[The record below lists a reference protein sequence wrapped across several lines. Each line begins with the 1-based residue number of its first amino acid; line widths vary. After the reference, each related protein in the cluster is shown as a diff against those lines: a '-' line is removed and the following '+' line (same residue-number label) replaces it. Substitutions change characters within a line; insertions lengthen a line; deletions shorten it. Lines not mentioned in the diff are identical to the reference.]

1 MNEHEISSLLSSID
15 SVSFADIIDALEK
28 REGEI
33 EFFSEDSGL
42 LFHHDSGLYYIA
54 ETGSGKEIL
63 ERIPEKCLASVHG
76 ERIYSYMVEKYGYE
90 KVEPTYLYLYEGRT
104 LPVSVAVKTL
114 DSSYV
119 PFIATH
125 YDVSS
130 EEDISFAALNNHLF
144 GAFSEDGDMMA
155 FAGFHREGSMGML
168 TVFPDYRR
176 KGLGFELEKHLI
188 NTALEEG
195 RRAYCNVFFSNTASI
210 ALQEKLGLSRG
221 PVFSWWTWKE

>member
-28 REGEI
+28 REGEV

-76 ERIYSYMVEKYGYE
+76 ERIYSYMIEECGYE
-90 KVEPTYLYLYEGRT
+90 KVEPT
-104 LPVSVAVKTL
+104 TL

-119 PFIATH
+119 PFIAAH

-130 EEDISFAALNNHLF
+130 EEDISFAALNSHLF
-144 GAFSEDGDMMA
+144 GAFSEEGDMMA